1 MTATGWLRRYA
12 NGDGFWYDRV
22 NLYQG
27 WSCATDRKTLIA
39 LADGGE
45 QWRLASDERPAGLR
59 LAELASERNE
69 REVAAHQRLMPFLKA
84 TPEWAFEA
92 DANDLL
98 RFCGYVEKSP
108 CGLCFR
114 NVEELYAETVTRD
127 PEGLPVGGCVD
138 CFNHHGW
145 LIPALP
151 DDTWKAWVAGVLVC
165 MSRLAWSIPP
175 ELVHPSLRVRVG
187 RTMAAMPTGVLVID
201 SCEDDWRICV
211 SGCSLTSDVPV
222 VCPTF
227 YHDPIF
233 AQMWQA
239 SRDCPA
245 ARAALADWLSDRDD
259 PFAEVL
265 R

>member
-1 MTATGWLRRYA
+1 MTATGWMRRYV
-12 NGDGFWYDRV
+12 NEDGYWSDRV
-22 NLYQG
+22 QLCHG
-27 WSCATDRKTLIA
+27 WSCATDRKTLVA

-45 QWRLASDERPAGLR
+45 QWRLASGERPAGLR

-108 CGLCFR
+108 CDLCFR
-114 NVEELYAETVTRD
+114 
-127 PEGLPVGGCVD
+127 
-138 CFNHHGW
+138 NHHGW

-151 DDTWKAWVAGVLVC
+151 DDTRKAWVAGVLVC

>member
-45 QWRLASDERPAGLR
+45 QWRLSGPDPY
-59 LAELASERNE
+59 RNPKLTE
-69 REVAAHQRLMPFLKA
+69 QRGVAAEQRLMPFLKA
-84 TPEWAFEA
+84 MPKWAFEA
-92 DANDLL
+92 DLNDLL

-108 CGLCFR
+108 CGVCFR

-127 PEGLPVGGCVD
+127 PEGSPVGGCVD
-138 CFNHHGW
+138 CFCHHGW
-145 LIPALP
+145 EIPGLP
-151 DDTWKAWVAGVLVC
+151 HDDRKSWVAGVLVC

-187 RTMAAMPTGVLVID
+187 RTMAAMPTGGVLVID

-227 YHDPIF
+227 HPDPIF
-233 AQMWQA
+233 GQMWQA
-239 SRDCPA
+239 ARDCPA
-245 ARAALADWLSDRDD
+245 ARAALADWLSDQDD